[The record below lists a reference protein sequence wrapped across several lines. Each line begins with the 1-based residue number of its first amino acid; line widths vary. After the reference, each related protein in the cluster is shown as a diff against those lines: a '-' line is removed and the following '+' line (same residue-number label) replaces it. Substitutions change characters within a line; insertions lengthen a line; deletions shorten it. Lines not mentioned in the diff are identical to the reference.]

1 MKRDELHIRELEKE
15 IVETSS
21 CIHLLQSNISRL
33 PADDPERIG
42 AHKLMWRLME
52 ARTDAWR
59 TLSDLVEGVELRPLQ
74 H

>member
-1 MKRDELHIRELEKE
+1 MNELRIRELEKE
-15 IVETSS
+15 IVETST
-21 CIHLLQSNISRL
+21 CIHQLQSEVSKL
-33 PADDPERIG
+33 PAGDPER